1 MNPEHSSTRSR
12 PGAGLF
18 ICSVLALGLLLGG
31 WISIAVPPPTDGAEQ
46 VVLLHG
52 LGRTAFSMVVLEQR
66 LQSVGY
72 RVHNIEYASISG
84 DFDSA
89 VDDVLKQMEAAVRG
103 GTRVHFVGHSLGG
116 LVIRALL
123 EKRRPMLMG
132 RVVMLGTPNGGS
144 PVIDALREHDLT
156 WVVGKSAERIGAKFP
171 RPDYEVGV
179 VAGEHDPLVPIESA
193 RFDGM
198 KDFLLVPTEHVW
210 MRYDADTA
218 DQVIHF
224 LQHGEF
230 DHE

>member
-1 MNPEHSSTRSR
+1 MQPNQRVRRHD
-12 PGAGLF
+12 AGYFL
-18 ICSVLALGLLLGG
+18 VLVVVLGMLLGS
-31 WISIAVPPPTDGAEQ
+31 WVAFAVAPPTDGAEQ

-66 LQSVGY
+66 LQAVGY
-72 RVHNIEYASISG
+72 RVHNIEYASITG

-89 VDDVLKQMEAAVRG
+89 VRDVLKQMEAAVRG

-144 PVIDALREHDLT
+144 PIIDALREHDLT
-156 WVVGKSAERIGAKFP
+156 WMVGKSAERIGTKFP

-198 KDFLLVPTEHVW
+198 SDFLLVPTEHVW

-218 DQVIHF
+218 DQVVHF
-224 LQHGEF
+224 LQHGKF